1 MQRCPR
7 VGPQAGGARDAPFS
21 DCPNIEKTQAGGT
34 RVVSS
39 SAWGAGVE
47 GHELPHL
54 HISPASLS
62 KQTSQRPLPSNPNQQ
77 HNSTST
83 SAQNKQT
90 HAKHSKNHRQTKTN
104 QNKTKHSKKHKYQDK
119 QILQLR
125 NSIIHKHKP
134 THKHTHTKAP
144 TKKRKGRFLN
154 KFNSKRRRL
163 MKIAL
168 EGPPSGSA
176 GQPRELARCGD
187 QVEPASL
194 ITRKRNPLRGL
205 RSKENR

>member
-1 MQRCPR
+1 MPSCWTTGWRGTRCPIFR
-7 VGPQAGGARDAPFS
+7 LYQHRENSGWRDTSCLIFS
-21 DCPNIEKTQAGGT
+21 L
-34 RVVSS
+34 
-39 SAWGAGVE
+39 GAGVE

-104 QNKTKHSKKHKYQDK
+104 QNKTKHSKKHKYQNK

-125 NSIIHKHKP
+125 NSIIHTHKP
-134 THKHTHTKAP
+134 THEHTHTKAP
-144 TKKRKGRFLN
+144 TKKRKGRFMN

-176 GQPRELARCGD
+176 GQPRELARC
-187 QVEPASL
+187 
-194 ITRKRNPLRGL
+194 
-205 RSKENR
+205 